1 MGEEELEGGE
11 DQMALDKEEEE
22 EVVVVQGVVEVEM
35 EQGLLK
41 IQFQECLE
49 KIILYM
55 RLYRTLVSLVMDR

>member
-35 EQGLLK
+35 EQALLK

>member
-1 MGEEELEGGE
+1 VGEEELEGGE